1 MRELFIAFVQKCLGI
16 HSHSALYITGG
27 KVKYTYDLMK
37 MKRSEKR
44 KENKKMKQLL
54 ERVITANGINKQLD
68 VAIEELSELLQAIC
82 KIKRREPD
90 ECLNEDYLIN
100 LAEEMAD
107 VEIILAELKLLFDNE
122 DNVKEWK
129 NYKLDRLEKRL
140 KEKSGFEIMSGV
152 YDLSE

>member
-1 MRELFIAFVQKCLGI
+1 
-16 HSHSALYITGG
+16 
-27 KVKYTYDLMK
+27 
-37 MKRSEKR
+37 
-44 KENKKMKQLL
+44 MKQLL
-54 ERVITANGINKQLD
+54 ERVITANGMNNQLN
-68 VAIEELSELLQAIC
+68 VAIEELSELIQAIC
-82 KIKRREPD
+82 KIKRRD
-90 ECLNEDYLIN
+90 SLSNESFAVKGN

-140 KEKSGFEIMSGV
+140 NEKYSFETMSGV

>member
-1 MRELFIAFVQKCLGI
+1 
-16 HSHSALYITGG
+16 
-27 KVKYTYDLMK
+27 
-37 MKRSEKR
+37 
-44 KENKKMKQLL
+44 MKQLL
-54 ERVITANGINKQLD
+54 ERVITSNGINKQLD

-107 VEIILAELKLLFDNE
+107 VEIVLAELKLIFGNE
-122 DNVKEWK
+122 DDVKSLK
-129 NYKLDRLEKRL
+129 CDKLTRLEKRL
-140 KEKSGFEIMSGV
+140 KNKTDFDTSSGV

>member
-1 MRELFIAFVQKCLGI
+1 
-16 HSHSALYITGG
+16 
-27 KVKYTYDLMK
+27 
-37 MKRSEKR
+37 
-44 KENKKMKQLL
+44 MKQLL
-54 ERVITANGINKQLD
+54 ERVITANGMNNQLD
-68 VAIEELSELLQAIC
+68 VAIEELSELIQAIC
-82 KIKRREPD
+82 KIKRRD
-90 ECLNEDYLIN
+90 SISNESFAVKGN

-122 DNVKEWK
+122 GDVKDWK

>member
-1 MRELFIAFVQKCLGI
+1 
-16 HSHSALYITGG
+16 
-27 KVKYTYDLMK
+27 
-37 MKRSEKR
+37 
-44 KENKKMKQLL
+44 MKQLL
-54 ERVITANGINKQLD
+54 ERVITANGMNKQLD
-68 VAIEELSELLQAIC
+68 VAIEELSELIQAIC
-82 KIKRREPD
+82 KIKRRD
-90 ECLNEDYLIN
+90 SITNESFAVKGN

-140 KEKSGFEIMSGV
+140 NEKYSFETMSGV